1 MNTRRRPKQQSS
13 DLLTEAWDRG
23 DFQTVL
29 NYINLFH
36 GHPGPNAVIGFRAGL
51 LGLRRVKANK
61 YFGAKATYRGPCR
74 PPESC
79 LADGLQTGT
88 GCTVG
93 KASLLMEE
101 APEISLAVEH
111 EETGERVTFRI
122 SEQVRA
128 EIESRY
134 ARGMDESETSLW
146 LMSLNDKELFR
157 VS

>member
-1 MNTRRRPKQQSS
+1 MNVRKRPKQQYN

-23 DFQTVL
+23 DHAAVL

-51 LGLRRVKANK
+51 LGLRHVKASK

-93 KASLLMEE
+93 KASLRMEE

-111 EETGERVTFRI
+111 EETGEQVTFKI
-122 SEQVRA
+122 SKQVRA

-134 ARGMDESETSLW
+134 ARGVDESETSLW
-146 LMSLNDKELFR
+146 LMRLDDEELFK